1 MMYTDDFKKCLI
13 AATNVLYATIQHEET
28 LTVRA
33 YIRQGKVGLLNGN
46 GFAASTMAEN
56 AKLESTLFDVD
67 SKNEDEVNPAVMAI
81 ANLIYM
87 REFGVY
93 YAD

>member
-1 MMYTDDFKKCLI
+1 MFTDDFKRCLT
-13 AATNVLYATIQHEET
+13 AAANVLYSTIQHEET
-28 LTVRA
+28 LTLKA
-33 YIRQGKVGLLNGN
+33 YIRQGKVDLLKGN

-56 AKLESTLFDVD
+56 AKLEAALFDVD
-67 SKNEDEVNPAVMAI
+67 SKNADEVNPVIMAI
-81 ANLIYM
+81 ANLIYL

>member
-1 MMYTDDFKKCLI
+1 MFTDDFKRCLV
-13 AATNVLYATIQHEET
+13 AAANVLYATIQHEET

-33 YIRQGKVGLLNGN
+33 YIRQGKAGLLDGSS
-46 GFAASTMAEN
+46 FAASTMAEN
-56 AKLESTLFDVD
+56 AKLEATLFDVD
-67 SKNEDEVNPAVMAI
+67 FKNADEVNPAVMAI
-81 ANLIYM
+81 ANLIYL